1 MSPVSQSIAEKGTK
15 CNAAGKEARQAVY
28 RYSGIALPG
37 VRRGGDSQG
46 KHRWALSACIG
57 ILGRRSASLFARV
70 SLSRTF
76 ILRFFSRW
84 EMHAGVVRNHW
95 YTEQAFSQLQ
105 RLCPALPGVRQPP
118 SSARGTCIVVPHAA
132 LLAVPDAPP
141 LLRQRVRSALVP
153 LGTLGSGP
161 TGRAGL
167 RT

>member
-1 MSPVSQSIAEKGTK
+1 MSPVNQSIAEKGTK

-28 RYSGIALPG
+28 RYTGITLPG

-76 ILRFFSRW
+76 ILRFSSRW
-84 EMHAGVVRNHW
+84 EMHASVVRNHW

-105 RLCPALPGVRQPP
+105 RLCPALPGVCQPP
-118 SSARGTCIVVPHAA
+118 SSVRGTCIVVPHAA

-141 LLRQRVRSALVP
+141 RFFAHRARSAPVP
-153 LGTLGSGP
+153 LAA
-161 TGRAGL
+161 RACSPGL
-167 RT
+167 LT